1 MDNKWIKYTDKD
13 GQKDQFIKT
22 THEVE
27 KHHIEDITKK
37 AFKNVESRET
47 PTIDVLPSVVKDL
60 INKRF
65 PKTNDDTL
73 HDDMAQKFITDSNYL
88 DTLQAND
95 LKDQKIEQEIKE
107 GVFNIYK
114 QKMDFKECLEI
125 YIDLNK
131 KVSYLLTKLAKYE
144 LQFLHQNKS
153 PLPNQTLNKESLH
166 LLKKA
171 IESIKKELDTIKD
184 EDISSESVGQI
195 LNNYRKFSKK
205 YETVMVLLDPDNPS
219 LN

>member
-73 HDDMAQKFITDSNYL
+73 HDDMAQKFVTDSNYL

>member
-1 MDNKWIKYTDKD
+1 
-13 GQKDQFIKT
+13 
-22 THEVE
+22 
-27 KHHIEDITKK
+27 
-37 AFKNVESRET
+37 
-47 PTIDVLPSVVKDL
+47 
-60 INKRF
+60 
-65 PKTNDDTL
+65 
-73 HDDMAQKFITDSNYL
+73 
-88 DTLQAND
+88 
-95 LKDQKIEQEIKE
+95 
-107 GVFNIYK
+107 
-114 QKMDFKECLEI
+114 MDFKECLEI